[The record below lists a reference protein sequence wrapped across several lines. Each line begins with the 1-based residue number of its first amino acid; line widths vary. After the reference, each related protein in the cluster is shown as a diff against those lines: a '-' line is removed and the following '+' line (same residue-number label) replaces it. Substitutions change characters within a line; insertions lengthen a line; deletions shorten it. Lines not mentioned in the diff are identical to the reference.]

1 MPSPPPPSATP
12 TQPAWVVLRA
22 EVRERANCRYG
33 PGWMYLYKY
42 GLVPGSVLEVIGR
55 LDDASWLWVRAIGGD
70 NPCWVK
76 ADLMDVRG
84 DVWMVE
90 PVYPEKA
97 PLPVSPYFPPLG
109 NVQAVRVGDEV
120 TITWTGQYRSPGFAE
135 SPQSPVYVAEIWA
148 CVDGELQFTPYG
160 LFTETLTVTDEAG
173 CEQPS
178 HGRLY
183 FAEKHGYAGPT
194 FIPWPPHDQ

>member
-120 TITWTGQYRSPGFAE
+120 TITWTGQYRSSGFAE